1 MSTVKK
7 HEILQAKT
15 LVFAACIFLALWL
28 IKIFRRAYW
37 TPLRAIPGPWYA
49 KFTQLWMKKHTLAG
63 RRMHYVHELHA
74 KYGPIVRVSPEEI
87 DIADAAAFKEIH
99 RIGGGFRKSPWYQTF
114 RKGETTDV
122 FSVTDSKEHAQKRRL
137 LAPLFS
143 NSALMNNWYPVVV
156 DNVTM
161 AVEKIKREAS
171 GAGEA
176 DIFKWWTFMTAD
188 VISHLAFGESFGM
201 LNLEKKTEHMQT
213 IEDAT
218 KFGLISSELPLLY
231 SLLTWI
237 PFKSVQDSINGDE
250 KVQTLAEETMRR
262 AQRTGIGAT
271 NIFSKLSAENEKDRE
286 AYTDY
291 QLAFEAGGFI
301 VAGSGTTAVSLTYLV
316 WAVLSNPSVQAKL
329 EAEVGAL
336 QPAYTDADLENLP
349 YLSAVIEEALRV
361 YSAAPGALPRTVP
374 NGGATLSG
382 YFIPEGITVSTQA
395 YTLHRDSATY
405 PEPEKFVPERFIS
418 PSGEFHPSQ
427 GAFAPFGAGSR
438 TCLGIHLARIELRH
452 GAALFFR
459 ECKGARLSTRTTPAS
474 MEMVNYFLVSPA
486 SEQCWITLNPEASQV
501 KVA

>member
-1 MSTVKK
+1 MKL
-7 HEILQAKT
+7 ELLQAKT
-15 LVFAACIFLALWL
+15 LLCAACIFFGLWL
-28 IKIFRRAYW
+28 IKLFRRAYL

-49 KFTQLWMKKHTLAG
+49 KFTQLWMKKHILAG
-63 RRMHYVHELHA
+63 RRMHYVHDLHA
-74 KYGPIVRVSPEEI
+74 KYGPVVRVSPEEI
-87 DIADAAAFKEIH
+87 DIADVAAFKEIH

-143 NSALMNNWYPVVV
+143 NSALMNNWYPVIV

-161 AVEKIKREAS
+161 AVEKIKREATQT
-171 GAGEA
+171 GEA
-176 DIFKWWTFMTAD
+176 DVFKWWTYMTAD
-188 VISHLAFGESFGM
+188 VISHLAFGEPLGM
-201 LNLEKKTEHMQT
+201 LNLEKT
-213 IEDAT
+213 IEDAS
-218 KFGLISSELPLLY
+218 KFGLITSELPFIY

-237 PFKSVQDSINGDE
+237 PFKSVQDLVNADE

-262 AQRTGIGAT
+262 AQRAGIGAT

-286 AYTDY
+286 AFTDY

-336 QPAYTDADLENLP
+336 HQSYTDTDLQNLP

-374 NGGATLSG
+374 NGGATLGG

-395 YTLHRDSATY
+395 YTLHRDSTTY
-405 PEPEKFVPERFIS
+405 PEPEKFTPERFIS
-418 PSGEFHPSQ
+418 PSGDFQPSQ

-459 ECKGARLSTRTTPAS
+459 ECKGARLSPRTTPAS

-486 SEQCWITLNPEASQV
+486 SEQCWITLNPEAN
-501 KVA
+501 